1 MRIAIVAPSPI
12 PFVMGGAERLWLG
25 LQQYLNAVA
34 GHDCELIKV
43 PVREGNLLEL
53 IQAYRSFA
61 ELDLS
66 HYDRVISTKYPAWAV
81 SHPRHS
87 VYMQHTLRGLYDTY
101 SFSGQPEDIGPDAG
115 AYGPIRKELLAL
127 AAEGSRSN
135 AGLIEV
141 LQRLEAALSEGALG
155 PEQVRFP
162 GPVSRDV
169 VHLLD
174 RIAMHPARIERFA
187 AQSHTVSQRRD
198 YFPDGASVE
207 VAYPPPLGEGFVCEG
222 DHSLFTASRLEQP
235 KRIDMLIEAMQ
246 EVSADIPLYIAGEG
260 SDLAR
265 LQALAEPDPRIVF
278 LGQVSEDALREHYA
292 NALAVPF
299 VPYDEDYGYITIEAM
314 LSSKPVVTT
323 LDAGGPTEFV
333 VDGETGRVVAPEAK
347 ALGQALDALVADPAA
362 ARRMGQNAA
371 AKVAGISWSAVEHA
385 LLGSSSSQPK
395 PPPTSPA
402 LRRSRQRI
410 TGFSTFPVSPARGGG
425 QQRVLNICLELS
437 QTYDVEIVSFVEPG
451 DSRETTAL
459 GPGIWETRVPK
470 SPRQAELEA
479 NLSADADWLP
489 VGDIA
494 AGLHWRENEAFIEHA
509 QQACAAADIIMLHH
523 PYMVEAALA
532 YGAGARLWLDAHNV
546 ELDLKRPLLEPHR
559 AATGLLA
566 GVEQL
571 EGRAWHAA
579 DFITACTQTDLDRLQ
594 EINGTS
600 DALTSVLPN
609 GYSRRA
615 GHPISRAQRTDNKR
629 QLGREG
635 VFTALF
641 IGSWHPPNIEA
652 VQSIITVASA
662 LPDLEFWIVGSVC
675 GAFDAAAV
683 PENLRLV
690 GLVEDNELVALLSA
704 ADLALNP
711 MQTGSG
717 SNLKILDYIVYRVP
731 LVSTAFG
738 ARGFGLDPGQDYQ
751 LAEPDQFLDAIHRL
765 LFMTE
770 ARDLDDRTER
780 AARKAQ
786 KFDWSNSVKP
796 ACLLLAGLLGR

>member
-1 MRIAIVAPSPI
+1 MRIAIAAPSPI

-25 LQQYLNAVA
+25 LQQHLNAVA

-53 IQAYRSFA
+53 VRAYRSFA

-101 SFSGQPEDIGPDAG
+101 HFSGQPESVGADLG
-115 AYGPIRKELLAL
+115 AYGPIRDDLLAL
-127 AAEGSRSN
+127 AGEAPKGN
-135 AGLIEV
+135 DGLIEV
-141 LQRLEAALSEGALG
+141 LNELEVALVSGTLDAEL
-155 PEQVRFP
+155 VRFP

-174 RIAMHPARIERFA
+174 RVAMHKARIERYA
-187 AQSHTVSQRRD
+187 AQSHTVARRTD
-198 YFPDGASVE
+198 YFPADVSVD
-207 VAYPPPLGEGFVCEG
+207 VAYPPPLGEGFSCEG
-222 DHSLFTASRLEQP
+222 DRFLFTASRLEHP
-235 KRIDMLIEAMQ
+235 KRIEMIIAAMQ
-246 EVSADIPLYIAGEG
+246 EVSSDIPLYIAGEG
-260 SDLAR
+260 DDLAR
-265 LQALAEPDPRIVF
+265 LKALAEPDPRIVF
-278 LGQVSEDALREHYA
+278 LGQVSEDALRTHYA

-314 LSSKPVVTT
+314 LSGKPVVTT

-347 ALGQALDALVADPAA
+347 ALGQALDALVCDPAV
-362 ARRMGQNAA
+362 ARRMGQKAA
-371 AKVAGISWSAVEHA
+371 IKVAGISWTAVERA
-385 LLGSSSSQPK
+385 LLGSSSSLPN
-395 PPPTSPA
+395 PPPASPA
-402 LRRSRQRI
+402 LGRGRERI

-425 QQRVLNICLELS
+425 QQRVLNICRELS
-437 QTYDVEIVSFVEPG
+437 QTYDVEIVSFVEAG
-451 DSRETTAL
+451 DSRATTAL
-459 GPGIWETRVPK
+459 GPGFWETRVPK

-479 NLSADADWLP
+479 SLSADADWLP

-509 QQACAAADIIMLHH
+509 QEACAAADIIMLHH

-532 YGAGARLWLDAHNV
+532 YGAGAMWLDAHNV
-546 ELDLKRPLLEPHR
+546 ELDLKRALIEPHGAAAGLLE
-559 AATGLLA
+559 A
-566 GVEQL
+566 VEQL

-579 DFITACTQTDLDRLQ
+579 DFITACTQADLDRLQ
-594 EINGTS
+594 QLNGSS
-600 DALTSVLPN
+600 DALQAVLPN

-615 GHPISRAQRTDNKR
+615 GYPISRAQRNNNKR

-652 VQSIITVASA
+652 VQSIVTMASA

-675 GAFDAAAV
+675 GAFMTEDM
-683 PENLRLV
+683 PTNLRMLGV
-690 GLVEDNELVALLSA
+690 VEDDELVALLSA

-717 SNLKILDYIVYRVP
+717 SNLKILDYIEHRIP

-738 ARGFGLDPGQDYQ
+738 TRGFGLEPGQDYQ
-751 LAEPDQFLDAIHRL
+751 EADPDQFVEAISRL
-765 LFMTE
+765 LFVTE
-770 ARDLDDRTER
+770 AGVLDDRAER
-780 AARKAQ
+780 VARKAQ
-786 KFDWSNSVKP
+786 EFAWDASV
-796 ACLLLAGLLGR
+796 AQARALLAGLPGR

>member
-25 LQQYLNAVA
+25 LQQHLNGVA

-53 IQAYRSFA
+53 VQAYRSFA

-101 SFSGQPEDIGPDAG
+101 HFSGQPEDIGPDLG
-115 AYGPIRKELLAL
+115 AYGPIRKDLLAL

-155 PEQVRFP
+155 PEQVRFS

-174 RIAMHPARIERFA
+174 RIAMHPARIERYA
-187 AQSHTVSQRRD
+187 AQSHTVARRRD
-198 YFPDGASVE
+198 YFPDSASVE
-207 VAYPPPLGEGFVCEG
+207 VAYPPPLGEGFACEG
-222 DHSLFTASRLEQP
+222 DQFLFTASRLEHP
-235 KRIDMLIEAMQ
+235 KRIDMIIAAMQ

-260 SDLAR
+260 DDLAR
-265 LQALAEPDPRIVF
+265 LKALAEPDPRIVF
-278 LGQVSEDALREHYA
+278 LGQVSEDALKQNYA

-314 LSSKPVVTT
+314 LSGKPVVTT

-347 ALGQALDALVADPAA
+347 ALGQALDALVGDPAA

-371 AKVAGISWSAVEHA
+371 TKVAGISWTAVERA
-385 LLGSSSSQPK
+385 LLGSSSSLPN
-395 PPPTSPA
+395 PPPASPA
-402 LRRSRQRI
+402 LGRGRERI

-425 QQRVLNICLELS
+425 QQRVLNICRELS
-437 QTYDVEIVSFVEPG
+437 RTHDVEIVSFVEAG
-451 DSRETTAL
+451 DSRATTAL
-459 GPGIWETRVPK
+459 GPGFWETRVPK

-479 NLSADADWLP
+479 SLSADADWLP

-509 QQACAAADIIMLHH
+509 QEACAAADIIMLHH

-532 YGAGARLWLDAHNV
+532 YEAGARLWLDAHNV
-546 ELDLKRPLLEPHR
+546 ELDLKRPLIEPHG
-559 AATGLLA
+559 AAAGLLEA
-566 GVEQL
+566 VEQL

-579 DFITACTQTDLDRLQ
+579 DFITACTQADLDRLQ
-594 EINGTS
+594 QLNGSS
-600 DALTSVLPN
+600 DALQAVLPN

-615 GHPISRAQRTDNKR
+615 GHPISRAQRNHNKR

-652 VQSIITVASA
+652 VQSIVTMASA

-675 GAFDAAAV
+675 GAFMTEDM
-683 PENLRLV
+683 PTNLRMLGV
-690 GLVEDNELVALLSA
+690 VEDDELVALLSA

-717 SNLKILDYIVYRVP
+717 SNLKILDYIEHRIP

-738 ARGFGLDPGQDYQ
+738 ARGFGLEPRQDYQ
-751 LAEPDQFLDAIHRL
+751 EADPDQFVEAISRL
-765 LFMTE
+765 LFVTE
-770 ARDLDDRTER
+770 AGVLDDRAER
-780 AARKAQ
+780 VARKAQ
-786 KFDWSNSVKP
+786 EFAWDASV
-796 ACLLLAGLLGR
+796 AQARALLAGLPGR